1 MAKKKPAAPPA
12 APSREARRRAQREGT
27 ANVRKPE
34 EKRPYTLEDCM
45 KLGLIGNVLFIV
57 FIVVCLI
64 YYYSLANKGNY
75 VIPFEILAYVIE
87 MSAFALFTVS
97 VVWIDRL
104 VRARSVMK
112 VLLIVYIVTEVI
124 LMLLE
129 FQLLPFIPY
138 NGLSLPLV
146 IVHALFSAGVGF
158 SLLMLDPQNTKL
170 QWLVGITCAIMLCGM
185 LPGILGYGVYVS
197 ILFNAAAYIVF
208 FAAMKRQ
215 VVLGE
220 MDIDCYGDRA
230 EQTEFTSTMFADAP
244 TMAERPDLKK
254 PSAIKQAKLA
264 AEDVFA
270 GNTEREVLTDR
281 DEKFEYEFGVI
292 EEEEDDG
299 EYEYEDDDT
308 ADDGDGAKK

>member
-27 ANVRKPE
+27 AAVRKPE

-45 KLGLIGNVLFIV
+45 KLGLLGNVLFIV

-64 YYYSLANKGNY
+64 YYYSLAKNGNF
-75 VIPFEILAYVIE
+75 VIPFEIFAYVIE
-87 MSAFALFTVS
+87 MSAFTFFTVS
-97 VVWIDRL
+97 IVWIDRL

-129 FQLLPFIPY
+129 FKLLPFIPY

-146 IVHALFSAGVGF
+146 IVHAVFSAGVGF

-170 QWLVGITCAIMLCGM
+170 QWIVGITCAIMLCGM

-230 EQTEFTSTMFADAP
+230 KEYKFKSSF
-244 TMAERPDLKK
+244 
-254 PSAIKQAKLA
+254 
-264 AEDVFA
+264 F
-270 GNTEREVLTDR
+270 
-281 DEKFEYEFGVI
+281 DE
-292 EEEEDDG
+292 
-299 EYEYEDDDT
+299 
-308 ADDGDGAKK
+308 